1 MKGLVCRECGAKYP
15 EILIHA
21 CEKCFGPLEVSY
33 DFDAIEITRDTI
45 SGRERNLWRY
55 RELLPILEES
65 SIVDIGTGF
74 STLHKCNNL
83 ANSLGLKNLYVK
95 DDTVN
100 PTNSFKDRPSSVA
113 VSKAREFGAEAVGCP
128 STGNLAA
135 AVAAHAAK
143 AGLPCYVFVPANTE
157 SNKVL
162 QASTYG
168 ANIVAVDGTYDEANR
183 LAAQVAEKN
192 GWAFANINLRPYYVE
207 GSKTLAFEVCE
218 QLGWMAPDS
227 IIVPLGSGAL
237 MLAIKRGFEQFMRL
251 GLIEEKRVRLIGAQG
266 EGCAPI
272 VESFR
277 AGDEHITPIEHPDT
291 VAKSLAIGDPGDGYY
306 VLQAIRESGGVA
318 ESASDEEIL
327 DAIDLLASREGVFS
341 EPAGGVTIAV
351 LRKLVASGVI
361 REDET
366 VVCCVTG
373 NGFKAADTLQGR
385 LVSPSVIQPS
395 LHAFQEVYG
404 RDD

>member
-1 MKGLVCRECGAKYP
+1 
-15 EILIHA
+15 
-21 CEKCFGPLEVSY
+21 
-33 DFDAIEITRDTI
+33 
-45 SGRERNLWRY
+45 
-55 RELLPILEES
+55 LPILEES
-65 SIVDIGTGF
+65 SIIDIGTGF
-74 STLHKCNNL
+74 STLHRSKGL
-83 ANSLGLKNLYVK
+83 ADSLGLKNLYVK

-113 VSKAREFGAEAVGCP
+113 ISKAREFGADAVGCP

-168 ANIVAVDGTYDEANR
+168 ANIVTVDGTYDEANR
-183 LAAQVAEKN
+183 LAAQVAEENK
-192 GWAFANINLRPYYVE
+192 WAFANINLRPYYVE

-218 QLGWMAPDS
+218 QLGWRAPDS

-251 GLIEEKRVRLIGAQG
+251 GLIEEKRVRLIGAQA

-272 VESFR
+272 VEAFK
-277 AGDEHITPIEHPDT
+277 AGDEDITPIEHPDT

-306 VLQAIRESGGVA
+306 VLRAIRESGGVA
-318 ESASDEEIL
+318 ESASDDEIL

-361 REDET
+361 TADET

>member
-1 MKGLVCRECGAKYP
+1 M
-15 EILIHA
+15 
-21 CEKCFGPLEVSY
+21 
-33 DFDAIEITRDTI
+33 
-45 SGRERNLWRY
+45 
-55 RELLPILEES
+55 
-65 SIVDIGTGF
+65 
-74 STLHKCNNL
+74 
-83 ANSLGLKNLYVK
+83 
-95 DDTVN
+95 
-100 PTNSFKDRPSSVA
+100 
-113 VSKAREFGAEAVGCP
+113 
-128 STGNLAA
+128 
-135 AVAAHAAK
+135 
-143 AGLPCYVFVPANTE
+143 
-157 SNKVL
+157 
-162 QASTYG
+162 
-168 ANIVAVDGTYDEANR
+168 
-183 LAAQVAEKN
+183 
-192 GWAFANINLRPYYVE
+192 
-207 GSKTLAFEVCE
+207 
-218 QLGWMAPDS
+218 
-227 IIVPLGSGAL
+227 
-237 MLAIKRGFEQFMRL
+237 
-251 GLIEEKRVRLIGAQG
+251 RLIGAQG